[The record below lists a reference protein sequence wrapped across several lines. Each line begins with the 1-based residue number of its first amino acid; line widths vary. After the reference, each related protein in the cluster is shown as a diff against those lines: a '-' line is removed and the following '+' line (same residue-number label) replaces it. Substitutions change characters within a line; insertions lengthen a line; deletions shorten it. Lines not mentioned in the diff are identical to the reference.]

1 MTKKL
6 TVRLPEGYLVF
17 VKRYAKEQGIT
28 VNALFDDQLGG
39 LTAVTAVT
47 ASVTES
53 IGRWFVVSG
62 NVRDFK
68 DSSAQSI
75 TPSEFLVIKA

>member
-39 LTAVTAVT
+39 LTAVTA
-47 ASVTES
+47 SVTES